1 MDKTLNLKLDDFKKA
16 LDRLNES
23 LQKDEDDIVRD
34 SVIKRFEFTY
44 ELCWKS
50 AKRFLNDKH
59 GIDVFSPKEVF
70 RELRVVENLSD
81 FDTEN
86 LLLMTADRNA
96 IVHTYRE
103 QYSKELY
110 QKIKDLYYDLLKKVY
125 EKLV

>member
-1 MDKTLNLKLDDFKKA
+1 MDKTLNLKLENFKKA

-23 LQKDEDDIVRD
+23 LEKKEDDIVRD

-44 ELCWKS
+44 ELCWK
-50 AKRFLNDKH
+50 AGKRFLNEKH
-59 GIDVFSPKEVF
+59 GIDVFSPKDVF

-81 FDTEN
+81 IDTEN
-86 LLLMTADRNA
+86 LLLMVADRNA

-110 QKIKDLYYDLLKKVY
+110 RKIRDLYYGLL
-125 EKLV
+125 EKIYRKLS